1 MAYQKLQVSR
11 ALQVIKSDNAS
22 IPYPSVVET
31 GTNSTIV
38 VGALEDLSATFV
50 TNNVQVGDVVYN
62 TTTGTAATVT
72 RILDNTR
79 LFLNADIF
87 LAAGD
92 AYIIYT
98 QNIKAEGCVLYV
110 GTGGNLHVL
119 THGGDDVVFANV
131 VGGTFLPVQVI
142 KVFASGTAA
151 SNIVALW

>member
-98 QNIKAEGCVLYV
+98 QNIKAEGCVIYV

-119 THGGDDVVFANV
+119 THGGDDVVFSNV
-131 VGGTFLPVQVI
+131 LGGTFIPVQVL
-142 KVFASGTAA
+142 KVFSTGTSAA
-151 SNIVALW
+151 NIVALW

>member
-87 LAAGD
+87 LAAGNS
-92 AYIIYT
+92 YIIYT
-98 QNIKAEGCVLYV
+98 QNIKAEGCVIYV

-119 THGGDDVVFANV
+119 THGGDDVVFSNV
-131 VGGTFLPVQVI
+131 LGGTFIPVQVL
-142 KVFASGTAA
+142 KVFSTGTSAA
-151 SNIVALW
+151 NIVALW

>member
-131 VGGTFLPVQVI
+131 LGGTFLPVQVL

>member
-62 TTTGTAATVT
+62 TTTGTAATVN

-131 VGGTFLPVQVI
+131 LGGTFLPVQVL